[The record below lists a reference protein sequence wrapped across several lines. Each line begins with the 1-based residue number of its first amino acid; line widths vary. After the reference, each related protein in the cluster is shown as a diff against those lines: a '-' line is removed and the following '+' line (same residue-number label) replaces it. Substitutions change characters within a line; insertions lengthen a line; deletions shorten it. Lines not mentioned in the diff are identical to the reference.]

1 MGQFTSS
8 QLLVVLCVAFLST
21 TNSRADEISGL
32 IIPRDDTGMY
42 LRNPD
47 GQFEITWTEKT
58 NVALVANTRLFN
70 KWNPNHLKYPIQ
82 QSKQVLHF
90 PIPQGPITAIKTSKN
105 GKSLA
110 DDLKGAANEN
120 WLSEF
125 NLRLY
130 FNQTPDNQQ
139 LGTQAHP
146 RFIGLWDPTSKPRT
160 ISINGTSYEL
170 SLKKGGQESALLF
183 NIVGTRDCKPFVCRA
198 TAIGDSKDGV
208 LTADEIHLQ
217 PLGDQ
222 STSDDPN
229 KPRYLFIG
237 DSISGNYD
245 RGLRDTLGEQ
255 VNIHHPPTNC
265 GPSSKGAK
273 SIVDWL
279 GAYDQRGRHWDVISF
294 NHGHWDAGN
303 NIGDYQH
310 NLELI
315 IKSLKKT
322 GAKLVWVTTC
332 PVPYGFE
339 QAGGTDDLGKAP
351 GRKWGVMEKHLN
363 PWALEVISRH
373 PEITICDQWQF
384 VKDNEDNLY
393 KQWWAGKNVH
403 FRGELADAL
412 GEFLGQHIAERL
424 DLKLAK

>member
-1 MGQFTSS
+1 MKRRKFLQAGA
-8 QLLVVLCVAFLST
+8 LCGSAAAAT
-21 TNSRADEISGL
+21 TAASGEVDNPAGIAGYQYRL
-32 IIPRDDTGMY
+32 PRFREG
-42 LRNPD
+42 
-47 GQFEITWTEKT
+47 
-58 NVALVANTRLFN
+58 TRL
-70 KWNPNHLKYPIQ
+70 
-82 QSKQVLHF
+82 
-90 PIPQGPITAIKTSKN
+90 
-105 GKSLA
+105 
-110 DDLKGAANEN
+110 
-120 WLSEF
+120 
-125 NLRLY
+125 
-130 FNQTPDNQQ
+130 
-139 LGTQAHP
+139 
-146 RFIGLWDPTSKPRT
+146 
-160 ISINGTSYEL
+160 
-170 SLKKGGQESALLF
+170 
-183 NIVGTRDCKPFVCRA
+183 
-198 TAIGDSKDGV
+198 
-208 LTADEIHLQ
+208 
-217 PLGDQ
+217 
-222 STSDDPN
+222 
-229 KPRYLFIG
+229 LFIG

-245 RGLRDTLGEQ
+245 RGLRDTLGEK

-363 PWALEVISRH
+363 PWALEVISRL

-393 KQWWAGKNVH
+393 N
-403 FRGELADAL
+403 LSL
-412 GEFLGQHIAERL
+412 IHI
-424 DLKLAK
+424 